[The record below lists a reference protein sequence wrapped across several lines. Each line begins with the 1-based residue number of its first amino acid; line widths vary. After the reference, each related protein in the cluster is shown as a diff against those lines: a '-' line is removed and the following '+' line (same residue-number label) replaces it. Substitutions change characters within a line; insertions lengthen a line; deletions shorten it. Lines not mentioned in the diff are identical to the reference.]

1 VKEEDWK
8 MRVDLLKKDL
18 DYFESKLDEL
28 LGKSKGEYALI
39 HEGQL
44 IDTFKSK
51 EDAIKKGYEL
61 SGNSPFLV
69 KLIIEVEDILN
80 FTSNLLAS

>member
-1 VKEEDWK
+1 
-8 MRVDLLKKDL
+8 MRADLLKRDL

-61 SGNSPFLV
+61 FGNSPFL
-69 KLIIEVEDILN
+69 EVEEILN

>member
-1 VKEEDWK
+1 
-8 MRVDLLKKDL
+8 MRAYLLKKDL
-18 DYFESKLDEL
+18 DYFESKLGEL

-51 EDAIKKGYEL
+51 EDAIKRGYEL
-61 SGNSPFLV
+61 FGNSPFLV
-69 KLIIEVEDILN
+69 KMISEVEDILN

>member
-1 VKEEDWK
+1 
-8 MRVDLLKKDL
+8 MRADLLKRDL

-61 SGNSPFLV
+61 FGNSPFLV
-69 KLIIEVEDILN
+69 KLIIEVEEILN

>member
-1 VKEEDWK
+1 

-28 LGKSKGEYALI
+28 LRKSKGEYALI

-51 EDAIKKGYEL
+51 EDAIKRGYEL
-61 SGNSPFLV
+61 FGNSPFLV
-69 KLIIEVEDILN
+69 KLIIEVEEILN

>member
-1 VKEEDWK
+1 
-8 MRVDLLKKDL
+8 MRADLLKKDL

-51 EDAIKKGYEL
+51 EDAIKRGYEL
-61 SGNSPFLV
+61 FANSPFLV
-69 KLIIEVEDILN
+69 KMISEVEDILN

>member
-1 VKEEDWK
+1 
-8 MRVDLLKKDL
+8 MRADLLKKDL

-61 SGNSPFLV
+61 FGNSPFLV
-69 KLIIEVEDILN
+69 KLISEVEEISN

>member
-1 VKEEDWK
+1 
-8 MRVDLLKKDL
+8 MRADLLKKDL
-18 DYFESKLDEL
+18 DYFESKLGEL

-51 EDAIKKGYEL
+51 EDA
-61 SGNSPFLV
+61 
-69 KLIIEVEDILN
+69 
-80 FTSNLLAS
+80 

>member
-1 VKEEDWK
+1 
-8 MRVDLLKKDL
+8 MRADLLKKDL

-51 EDAIKKGYEL
+51 EDAIKRGYEL
-61 SGNSPFLV
+61 FGNSPFLV
-69 KLIIEVEDILN
+69 KMISEVEDILN

>member
-61 SGNSPFLV
+61 FGNSPFLV

>member
-1 VKEEDWK
+1 

-61 SGNSPFLV
+61 FGNSPFLV
-69 KLIIEVEDILN
+69 KLIIEVEEILN

>member
-1 VKEEDWK
+1 

-61 SGNSPFLV
+61 FGNSPFLV

>member
-1 VKEEDWK
+1 

>member
-1 VKEEDWK
+1 
-8 MRVDLLKKDL
+8 MRADLLKKDL
-18 DYFESKLDEL
+18 DYFESKLGEL

-51 EDAIKKGYEL
+51 EDAIKRGYEL
-61 SGNSPFLV
+61 FGNSPFLV
-69 KLIIEVEDILN
+69 KMISEVEDILN